1 MLAFLRRFCFFD
13 RSAQAGRAD
22 ATAAAVGA
30 APRGARARARA
41 RAFWLCALGLLA
53 APGAQALQVK
63 SFVPQ
68 GEVARV
74 RQVVV
79 QFDRP
84 AVAFGDAAAPAPLQL
99 SCSDAAAAQGA
110 GHWNNEREWAFDFRR
125 DLPPGVR
132 CTATFRPGFKSASG
146 EELTGTRSY
155 QFNTGGPF
163 VQRILPGTYQ
173 DVDEEQYFVLQLNGP
188 ATAQSVQQHVWC
200 ALEGVGERVDVQPV
214 VGKPRAELLHALG
227 LERAAAQ
234 QPQQYLTLACKRRLP
249 SGTRM
254 QLVFGAGVATP
265 SGVVN
270 RVEKRFDYR
279 VRAPFEAELRCERE
293 NAQAACLPIRP
304 LTLVFNAPVPRKLAA
319 AITLRSATEVRRPT
333 FDEGGAGEGSAQ
345 DGSAAARDDLVQRV
359 QFAAPLPP
367 QTHFTLQL
375 PKEFHDAA
383 GRPLRNAASFPLA
396 VATGPLPPLVKFA
409 AAPFGVIERYAE
421 GTPARDEQDKVPA
434 LLPVTL
440 RNVEAALRAQDLR
453 VPQPTQGATQ
463 GQAQNRVRTLQPR
476 SDADIIAWYRKVL
489 RYHQFSVPRSQ
500 AQRDVRGP
508 LPPVLDRDDAQRVQ
522 TRMLSLLDGQRGVR
536 ELELPR
542 PAKSALRPFEV
553 VGIPLAPG
561 FHVVEIASS
570 VLGGGL
576 PGARRTLGVESENAP
591 QRGQFL
597 SDSPPHSGAMG
608 QEDGKK
614 WAAAAHSQP
623 TIPESGGLLDARY
636 GAQRRM
642 VVRTSALVTNL
653 GVHFKLGRDNALA
666 WVTTLDKGQPVAGA
680 QVRVSDC
687 QGRALATARTDAQGV
702 ARLTGLSPEPPSCHR
717 RGDEADED
725 DDSYEGGEGSA
736 SGYFVSARVQDAAGG
751 GEDMAFVWSG
761 WQRGIEPWRF
771 GVPTSSDAQPDLRAH
786 TVFDRTLL
794 RAGETVSMKHL
805 LRTQTRAGF
814 GLPERNPDT
823 LVITHLGSGQQ
834 YQQPLTWYRTATGGR
849 SALSSFQIPP
859 AAKLGRYTVE
869 LRSSAAN
876 GRTLEAGQFRVEEFR
891 LPVFAGQIAPVSSP
905 PLVRPRTLPVAVQL
919 HYVAGGPAA
928 QLPLRVSALLRDKAV
943 QFGAYEA
950 FSFRPPRPRAAHAGV
965 DADAADLAD
974 EGMEGVDDDD
984 GGSSGSLP
992 QARVVADKL
1001 PLTLDAQGAGKLTL
1015 EKLPAL
1021 RAPQELLLEAS
1032 YADPNGELQ
1041 TLRSTHAL
1049 WPARVLAGIKA
1060 EGWVSARQKLPLQ
1073 ALALGLDGKPQ
1084 AGVLLQVQAIL
1095 HTTTSTRKRLV
1106 GGFYSYDNR
1115 RESKDLGTVCSGKS
1129 DARGLLLCAPLLE
1142 QAGEVEL
1149 VATATDRE
1157 GNTSEAATSVWITR
1171 HGELWFGGTDHD
1183 RMDVLPEK
1191 KSYQPGETARFQVRM
1206 PFREAT
1212 ALVSVEREGVLQ
1224 TQVLQLSGK
1233 DPTVR
1238 LQVRPEWG
1246 PNVYVSVLA
1255 LRGRLY
1261 EVPWYSFFT
1270 WGYKS
1275 PRAWWHAFWS
1285 QGREYQAPSALVD
1298 LSKPSFRLGM
1308 AEIQVGAR
1316 AHQLQVQVQADKASY
1331 PVRGKAQVRIAATL
1345 PDGRPAA
1352 HAEVAVAAV
1361 DRALL
1366 ELMPNTSWNLLDAML
1381 QRRSWGVQTAT
1392 AQMEIVGRRHY
1403 GKKAAPAGGDGGGHS
1418 STRELFDTLLLWQ
1431 PAVQLDAQGQATLT
1445 VPLNDAL
1452 STFEVVAVADAG
1464 TGLFGTGSTRIR
1476 SAQDLQ
1482 IISGL
1487 PPLVRAGDQFRA
1499 QLTLRNTTAR
1509 AMQVEVTPRATLLM
1523 LDKQTVAIPAGA
1535 AREIAW
1541 NVTAP
1546 AALASLRAGALLWEV
1561 AARDRISGA
1570 QDALKLSQR
1579 VLPAV
1584 PLAVQQATLVQLGGS
1599 LQTWQTEVAPPAGAL
1614 ADPANQAGA
1623 RRGGVELA
1631 LVPRLAEGLPGV
1643 RAWFADYPFVCLEQ
1657 KVSKAV
1663 GMRDGRL
1670 WQTVLA
1676 QLPSYLD
1683 DDGLANYFP
1692 PQSGSANRGS
1702 DTLTAYLLA
1711 ATHEAAGLDPV
1722 FALPDAVRAPLER
1735 GLIAFVEGRIERN
1748 FWSPRK
1754 DLDMRKLAAIEAL
1767 SRYGK
1772 AQARMLE
1779 SVRIAPNEWPTH
1791 SVIDWLNI
1799 LRRVPELPQ
1808 RAQRLSEATQVLKAR
1823 LAYQGSKLVFSSEQD
1838 DYWWWLMQNGDVN
1851 AARLLLAVLND
1862 PAWQADLGRL
1872 ANGFIAR
1879 QQGGAWHTTTA
1890 NLWGG
1895 LALEK
1900 FSARFESAPVS
1911 GHTRAMLGPR
1921 TASVDWARV
1930 ARATPGDAAGTPH
1943 QPSPAVG
1950 GAPLGAPAAPEG
1962 LKNNRMF
1969 LPWGKADGAQRLSV
1983 VHQGTGR
1990 PWLTLRAL
1998 AAVERTAPFS
2008 AGYTI
2013 RKTVTPIDLAHKALP
2028 AGRYTRGD
2036 VLRVTLEITSTADMS
2051 WVAITDPIPGG
2062 ASILGSGLGRDSEM
2076 LTQGEKRSGP
2086 GWPAFEE
2093 RSFEAFRSYYEY
2105 LPKGTVKLEYT
2116 LRLHNVGDF
2125 ALPPTRAEALY
2136 APEMFGELPNPR
2148 LRVEAAR

>member
-1 MLAFLRRFCFFD
+1 MRAFLRRCFFCHG
-13 RSAQAGRAD
+13 SAQAGRKAP
-22 ATAAAVGA
+22 AGA
-30 APRGARARARA
+30 ALRGMRGARARGLG
-41 RAFWLCALGLLA
+41 LCALGLLA

-68 GEVARV
+68 GEVTRV

-84 AVAFGDAAAPAPLQL
+84 AVAFGDATAPAPLQL

-110 GHWNNEREWAFDFRR
+110 GRWNNEREWVFDFAH

-132 CTATFRPGFKSASG
+132 CTATLNPGFKSPSG

-163 VQRILPGTYQ
+163 VQRILPRTSQ

-188 ATAQSVQQHVWC
+188 ATAQSVQEHVWC
-200 ALEGVGERVDVQPV
+200 VLEGVGERVDVQPV
-214 VGKPRAELLHALG
+214 VGKPRAELLRALA
-227 LERAAAQ
+227 LEKAAAQ
-234 QPQQYLTLACKRRLP
+234 QPQQYLVLACRRRLP

-279 VRAPFEAELRCERE
+279 VRAPFEAQLRCERE

-304 LTLVFNAPVPRKLAA
+304 LVLDFSAPVPRKLAA
-319 AITLRSATEVRRPT
+319 AITLRSPAEVRRPV
-333 FDEGGAGEGSAQ
+333 FDEEDDGSAQ
-345 DGSAAARDDLVQRV
+345 GGSAKSRDDLLQRV

-367 QTHFTLQL
+367 QTRFTLEL

-396 VATGPLPPLVKFA
+396 VATGPLPPLAKFA

-421 GTPARDEQDKVPA
+421 GTPARDDKDKVPA

-440 RNVEAALRAQDLR
+440 RNVEAALRAQALR
-453 VPQPTQGATQ
+453 VPPS
-463 GQAQNRVRTLQPR
+463 AQEPAPGRVRTLQPH
-476 SDADIIAWYRKVL
+476 SDAEIIAWYRKVL
-489 RYHQFSVPRSQ
+489 RYDRFSVPRNQ
-500 AQRDVRGP
+500 AQRDVCGP
-508 LPPVLDRDDAQRVQ
+508 LPPPLDKEEAGYVQ
-522 TRMLSLLDGQRGVR
+522 TRMLSLLDGHSGVR

-542 PAKSALRPFEV
+542 PAKSELRPFEV

-570 VLGGGL
+570 VLGG
-576 PGARRTLGVESENAP
+576 A
-591 QRGQFL
+591 
-597 SDSPPHSGAMG
+597 
-608 QEDGKK
+608 
-614 WAAAAHSQP
+614 
-623 TIPESGGLLDARY
+623 LLDARY

-687 QGRALATARTDAQGV
+687 QGRMRAAARTDAQGV
-702 ARLTGLSPEPPSCHR
+702 AHLTGLSPEPPSCR
-717 RGDEADED
+717 RKGDEADQADLDGED
-725 DDSYEGGEGSA
+725 DGWDAGGA
-736 SGYFVSARVQDAAGG
+736 SGYFVSARVPDAAGG

-814 GLPERNPDT
+814 GLPARNPDT
-823 LVITHLGSGQQ
+823 LLITHVGSGQQ
-834 YQQPLTWYRTATGGR
+834 YQQPLSWYRTATGGR

-859 AAKLGRYTVE
+859 AAKLGRYAVD
-869 LRSSAAN
+869 LHSSAS
-876 GRTLEAGQFRVEEFR
+876 GRTLQAGQFRVEEFR
-891 LPVFAGQIAPVSSP
+891 LPVFAGQVAPVPSP

-943 QFGAYEA
+943 QFGAYDA
-950 FSFRPPRPRAAHAGV
+950 FSFRPPRPRAAHAGA
-965 DADAADLAD
+965 DAGAAADLAD
-974 EGMEGVDDDD
+974 EGMEGVDEGMEGVDDD

-1001 PLTLDAQGAGKLTL
+1001 ALTLDAQGAGRLTL
-1015 EKLPAL
+1015 DKLPAL

-1041 TLRSTHAL
+1041 TLRSTQTL
-1049 WPARVLAGIKA
+1049 WPARVVAGIKA
-1060 EGWVSARQKLPLQ
+1060 EGWVSARQKVPLQ

-1084 AGVLLQVQAIL
+1084 AGVALQVQAIL

-1115 RESKDLGTVCSGKS
+1115 RASKDLGTVCSGKS

-1157 GNTSEAATSVWITR
+1157 GNTSESATSVWITR
-1171 HGELWFGGTDHD
+1171 QGELWFGGADHD

-1212 ALVSVEREGVLQ
+1212 ALVSVEREGILE

-1270 WGYKS
+1270 WGYQS
-1275 PRAWWHAFWS
+1275 PRAWWHAFWA

-1316 AHQLQVQVQADKASY
+1316 AHQLQVQVQADQASY

-1345 PDGRPAA
+1345 PDGKPAA

-1361 DRALL
+1361 DKALL

-1452 STFEVVAVADAG
+1452 SSFEVVAVADAG
-1464 TGLFGTGSTRIR
+1464 TGLFGTGRTRIR

-1509 AMQVEVTPRATLLM
+1509 AMQVEVAPRATRLT
-1523 LDKQTVAIPAGA
+1523 LDRQTVAIPAGES
-1535 AREIAW
+1535 RELAW

-1561 AARDRISGA
+1561 AARDRVSGA

-1599 LQTWQTEVAPPAGAL
+1599 LQTRQSWQTEVAPPAGAL
-1614 ADPANQAGA
+1614 ADPADPAGA
-1623 RRGGVELA
+1623 ARGGVELA

-1663 GMRDGRL
+1663 GMRDGKL

-1799 LRRVPELPQ
+1799 LRRVPEVPQ
-1808 RAQRLSEATQVLKAR
+1808 RAQRLSEATHILKAR
-1823 LAYQGSKLVFSSEQD
+1823 LAYQGSRLVFRSEQD

-1851 AARLLLAVLND
+1851 AARLLLAVQDD
-1862 PAWQADLGRL
+1862 PAWKDELGRL
-1872 ANGFIAR
+1872 VNGFIAR

-1900 FSARFESAPVS
+1900 FSARFESAPVV
-1911 GHTRAMLGPR
+1911 GHTRATLGQR

-1930 ARATPGDAAGTPH
+1930 ARGDAAGAPH
-1943 QPSPAVG
+1943 PPSPAVG
-1950 GAPLGAPAAPEG
+1950 GLLLGAPAAPEG
-1962 LKNNRMF
+1962 LQNKRMF
-1969 LPWGKADGAQRLSV
+1969 LPWGQTAGPQRLSV
-1983 VHQGTGR
+1983 AHQGTGR

-2013 RKTVTPIDLAHKALP
+2013 RKTVTPIERASEALP

-2036 VLRVTLEITSTADMS
+2036 VLRVTLEVTSTADMS

-2076 LTQGEKRSGP
+2076 LTQGEKRSGA

-2093 RSFEAFRSYYEY
+2093 RSFEALRSYYEY

-2116 LRLHNVGDF
+2116 LRLHNAGDF

-2148 LRVEAAR
+2148 MRVEAAR